1 MISFK
6 YGDDVAKTIH
16 DYMNH
21 LNGQDRGKNMNLP
34 TLYNHLEHYSK
45 VANTLRGV
53 QDIEA
58 GKRYTLHN
66 EKMVKIFKQCLD
78 DGELAHWKRASLDE
92 MPTTH
97 REVTWPELK
106 RNLCYVQ
113 SDEELARTLKGVDD
127 PKGPEGWSSEEE
139 SSKKKSRK
147 HSQPREHQGR
157 NWRQQAAHLKER
169 NGYQDRYNK

>member
-6 YGDDVAKTIH
+6 YGDDVAKNIH

-21 LNGQDRGKNMNLP
+21 LNGQEDRGKNMNLP

-58 GKRYTLHN
+58 GKRYTLHD

-78 DGELAHWKRASLDE
+78 SGELACWKRASLDKL
-92 MPTTH
+92 PTTQ
-97 REVTWPELK
+97 REVTWPELQK
-106 RNLCYVQ
+106 NLHYVQ
-113 SDEELARTLKGVDD
+113 SDEELARTLEGVDE
-127 PKGPEGWSSEEE
+127 PKGPQGWSSEEE
-139 SSKKKSRK
+139 SSRKKSRK
-147 HSQPREHQGR
+147 CSP
-157 NWRQQAAHLKER
+157 A
-169 NGYQDRYNK
+169 

>member
-6 YGDDVAKTIH
+6 YGDDVAKNIH

-58 GKRYTLHN
+58 GKKGSY
-66 EKMVKIFKQCLD
+66 
-78 DGELAHWKRASLDE
+78 LA
-92 MPTTH
+92 
-97 REVTWPELK
+97 
-106 RNLCYVQ
+106 
-113 SDEELARTLKGVDD
+113 
-127 PKGPEGWSSEEE
+127 
-139 SSKKKSRK
+139 
-147 HSQPREHQGR
+147 
-157 NWRQQAAHLKER
+157 
-169 NGYQDRYNK
+169 

>member
-1 MISFK
+1 M
-6 YGDDVAKTIH
+6 TI
-16 DYMNH
+16 
-21 LNGQDRGKNMNLP
+21 
-34 TLYNHLEHYSK
+34 
-45 VANTLRGV
+45 RGV

-66 EKMVKIFKQCLD
+66 EKMVKIFKQCFD

-106 RNLCYVQ
+106 RNLHYVQ
-113 SDEELARTLKGVDD
+113 SDEELARTLKGVVD

-147 HSQPREHQGR
+147 CSQPREHQGR
-157 NWRQQAAHLKER
+157 NWR
-169 NGYQDRYNK
+169 